1 MKDLIELITSGLE
14 PSSDEEIEQ
23 ARLETLQQLKDDL
36 EDQPWED
43 VEALHRPGGHG
54 FHSALHTI
62 QLYMD
67 GLERHVLANP
77 AVAMDSDTYRAAFRA
92 NEELAETFREL
103 ASIALDEAMGA
114 MEEND
119 DQVPDEED

>member
-23 ARLETLQQLKDDL
+23 ARLETLQQLKEDL

-77 AVAMDSDTYRAAFRA
+77 AVAMDPDTYRAAFHA

-103 ASIALDEAMGA
+103 ASIALDEAMGGP
-114 MEEND
+114 EED
-119 DQVPDEED
+119 EEGPDEED

>member
-1 MKDLIELITSGLE
+1 MKDLIELITTGLE

-23 ARLETLQQLKDDL
+23 ARLETLSQLKEDL
-36 EDQPWED
+36 EDQPWEE

-54 FHSALHTI
+54 YHSALHTI

-77 AVAMDSDTYRAAFRA
+77 AVAMDPNSFRAAFRA

-103 ASIALDEAMGA
+103 ASIALDEAMAGT
-114 MEEND
+114 ELDE
-119 DQVPDEED
+119 DEEE